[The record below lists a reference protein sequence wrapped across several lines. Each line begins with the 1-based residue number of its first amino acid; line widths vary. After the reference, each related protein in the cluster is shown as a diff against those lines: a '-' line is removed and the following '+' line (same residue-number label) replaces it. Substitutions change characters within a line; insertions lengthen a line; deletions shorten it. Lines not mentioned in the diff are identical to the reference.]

1 MAKGPADQT
10 AKCGPHNRR
19 PVGHA
24 SQHRVGACEGSH
36 AAGLGKIEAICSHPQ
51 AGWCVPQWGPSP
63 CGEGRQSS
71 STRIVQNERKS
82 QTCRQYSMQ
91 TQGVPNSPFQGGRTV
106 RCARAVPALCAL
118 CAKSRLFSTAGSYG
132 SQGPEFCTLPT
143 PLLVHQG
150 LFFFKS
156 DACHG
161 SQGPE
166 CRTPDA
172 VLNGSC
178 TPL

>member
-106 RCARAVPALCAL
+106 RCARSVRKVGCFPPLVATDPKVQNSAPYPPPCWYTRDYFFLSLMLA
-118 CAKSRLFSTAGSYG
+118 T
-132 SQGPEFCTLPT
+132 GP
-143 PLLVHQG
+143 
-150 LFFFKS
+150 
-156 DACHG
+156 
-161 SQGPE
+161 
-166 CRTPDA
+166 R
-172 VLNGSC
+172 VLNAA
-178 TPL
+178 PPMLF